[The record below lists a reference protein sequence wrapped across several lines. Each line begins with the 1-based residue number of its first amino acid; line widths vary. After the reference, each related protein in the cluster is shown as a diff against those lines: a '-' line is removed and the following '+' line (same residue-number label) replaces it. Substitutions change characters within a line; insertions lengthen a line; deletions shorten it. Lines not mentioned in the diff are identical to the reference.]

1 MPDLTI
7 ETATAVVDKAIKYDA
22 WAWDDEAAVTDE
34 LRVSTAQTLVDAAT
48 QASRNSSVADAV
60 IAILHAA
67 KVEPQSDATRA
78 RYDEYVRQIGEE
90 SALSS
95 TPKANGHAPVEQ
107 ASATTTEA
115 PSAPVGFGT
124 PTSSQ
129 EQGSPDSSAE
139 AGSTSAPA
147 STADISDIFP
157 GYDDLK
163 AADIK
168 KAVLESAA
176 SGDLSEDEWLRI
188 RDYEILHEERKSIVS
203 LDPEFKAPEPEPA
216 SEPQTSGGVSNS
228 GAGGDD
234 VSAFYEGN
242 SPSRAQQESL
252 PLPAEVDTAAHPPVL
267 PIDITTVSD
276 QELSRV
282 ATQFHSCFA
291 RAQWLQSQ
299 EEGRERAAEHLE
311 REAERDAYVQAYELH
326 KNEIPEEKRTQP
338 TALEAARK
346 AAERDA
352 ESAQQVRHYRSRKVR
367 HGIDARELRALA
379 SGYDKAV
386 WRVNEEL
393 DRRARLSTTKPS

>member
-1 MPDLTI
+1 
-7 ETATAVVDKAIKYDA
+7 VGRRGGRHRR
-22 WAWDDEAAVTDE
+22 AA
-34 LRVSTAQTLVDAAT
+34 SHHG
-48 QASRNSSVADAV
+48 ADAHRRRYPG
-60 IAILHAA
+60 LPEQQRRRRRDGDPSRGQ
-67 KVEPQSDATRA
+67 VEPQSDSTREA
-78 RYDEYVRQIGEE
+78 YDEPFGEAA
-90 SALSS
+90 SALAS
-95 TPKANGHAPVEQ
+95 TPKTNGNAPVEH
-107 ASATTTEA
+107 ASATPPAE

-129 EQGSPDSSAE
+129 EQGSPDSSVE
-139 AGSTSAPA
+139 ADSTSAPA

-163 AADIK
+163 AADVK
-168 KAVLESAA
+168 KAILESAA

-188 RDYEILHEERKSIVS
+188 RDYESLNEERKSILS
-203 LDPEFKAPEPEPA
+203 LEPEFKAPEPEPTPEPALAPGATKDRIAVAA
-216 SEPQTSGGVSNS
+216 SPLGSSATPTRVSPHT
-228 GAGGDD
+228 GGDD
-234 VSAFYEGN
+234 VHAFYEGG

-252 PLPAEVDTAAHPPVL
+252 PLPAEVDIAATPPVL
-267 PIDITTVSD
+267 PIDITTTGD

-352 ESAQQVRHYRSRKVR
+352 EMADPVRHYRSRKVR